1 MNVLIGIVITAF
13 GTGAVIRLFDRLV
26 ARRDKKRQERQCE
39 GYSSGR
45 HVYFNP
51 NPNAEVDGKTGEP
64 KRWHTGDCVIRA
76 FCGVLGLSWEEVYD
90 DLCWIG
96 ADCHDFPNGL
106 GPIRR
111 YAKEKGLVK
120 RTLPSSVSV
129 AEFAASHDGV
139 YFVLLTSHALCV
151 KNNKLYDCAD
161 FGRSRMRT
169 YYEKGAAPDP
179 SQDRKEVK
187 SHANL
192 VQAFCAALDLPWDT
206 VYYGLCRLGRE
217 NHEMPNERNTIL
229 RYFKEQGLVR
239 RMLRP
244 GMKLSEFARTYDGT
258 CLVQVTRGLSPLF
271 VCVKDH
277 AIQAS
282 PYYGS
287 CKITSYYERKR
298 TRKQL

>member
-1 MNVLIGIVITAF
+1 MNVLLGLIITVL
-13 GTGAVIRLFDRLV
+13 GTFAVIRLFDRIVVL
-26 ARRDKKRQERQCE
+26 RRKKRQEREVE

-51 NPNAEVDGKTGEP
+51 NPNAEVDEKTGEP

-76 FCGVLGLSWEEVYD
+76 FCGVLDLSWEEVYD
-90 DLCWIG
+90 DLCRIG

-120 RTLPSSVSV
+120 RTLPSSVSI

-139 YFVLLTSHALCV
+139 YFVSLNSHALCV

-161 FGRSRMRT
+161 FGRCRMRT
-169 YYEKGAAPDP
+169 YYEKGAVPDP
-179 SQDRKEVK
+179 SQDRRSVK
-187 SHANL
+187 SHDEIVL
-192 VQAFCAALDLPWDT
+192 AFCAALDLPWDT
-206 VYYGLCRLGRE
+206 VYSDLCRLGRE
-217 NHEMPNERNTIL
+217 NHEMPNEKNTIL
-229 RYFKEQGLVR
+229 RYIKNHGLVKK
-239 RMLRP
+239 MLRP

-258 CLVQVTRGLSPLF
+258 CLVQVTRGWGPLF
-271 VCVKDH
+271 VCIKDH

-282 PYYGS
+282 LDYGY
-287 CKITSYYERKR
+287 CKITSYYER
-298 TRKQL
+298 

>member
-1 MNVLIGIVITAF
+1 MNVLIGILITAL
-13 GTGAVIRLFDRLV
+13 GTGAVVRVFDRMV
-26 ARRDKKRQERQCE
+26 ARQEKKRQEKEVER
-39 GYSSGR
+39 YSSGR

-51 NPNAEVDGKTGEP
+51 NPNAEVDKETGEP
-64 KRWHTGDCVIRA
+64 KRWHTGDCVVRA

-90 DLCWIG
+90 DLCRIG
-96 ADCHDFPNGL
+96 ADCRDFPNGP

-139 YFVLLTSHALCV
+139 YFVLLTSHAICV
-151 KNNKLYDCAD
+151 KNNKLYDCGD

-187 SHANL
+187 SHDDL
-192 VQAFCAALDLPWDT
+192 VKALCDALDLPWDT
-206 VYYGLCRLGRE
+206 VYSGLCGIARE

-229 RYFKEQGLVR
+229 RYFKNHDLVR

-244 GMKLSEFARTYDGT
+244 GMKLSEFTRTYDGT
-258 CLVQVTRGLSPLF
+258 CLVQVTRGSDPLF

-277 AIQAS
+277 AIQGH
-282 PYYGS
+282 PGYGS
-287 CKITSYYERKR
+287 RMITSYYERKR
-298 TRKQL
+298 